1 MADYISR
8 KAVNDFID
16 AYHDKAEKEYYFCD
30 EVVTDICGDIGQFV
44 DDLPA
49 ADVVAVVR
57 CRECKEWVPGQIEAT
72 DNFIPPRC
80 VWLNKPMHADDYCSY
95 GERSDDGDKKG
106 M

>member
-1 MADYISR
+1 MNDYISR
-8 KAVNDFID
+8 EALIKAVEGNP
-16 AYHDKAEKEYYFCD
+16 Y
-30 EVVTDICGDIGQFV
+30 VTDSIKSYLRCTAKNI
-44 DDLPA
+44 PA